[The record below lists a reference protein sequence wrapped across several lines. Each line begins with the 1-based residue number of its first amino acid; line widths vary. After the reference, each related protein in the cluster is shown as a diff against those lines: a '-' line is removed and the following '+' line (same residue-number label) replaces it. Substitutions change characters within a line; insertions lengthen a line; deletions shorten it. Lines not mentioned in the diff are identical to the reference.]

1 MVISR
6 TPFRISFIGGGT
18 DLPAFYEKQ
27 QGAVISTA
35 INKYVYITVNKHFDG
50 TIRASYSKTEIA
62 KNIEGIQHELFRE
75 TMREA
80 GIWSGVEVT
89 SVADFPAGTGM
100 GSSSSFTV
108 GLMNALLRYQGYNSI
123 NREKLAQAACH
134 IEMDVL
140 KEPIGKQDQYAA
152 AFGDLRRY
160 LFNSDGS
167 VTQEQT
173 FCSSERR
180 TAFFDHLMLFYLG
193 GTRSASETL
202 RNAEIGHLSALR
214 GLVDDFWAIL
224 TGLGDLRPLGEIL
237 HEGWENK
244 KRMGGVTNSVIDEA
258 YDTARRAGALGG
270 KILGAGQAGFLLL
283 FVEPNKRLDT
293 CRALR
298 KYREIPF
305 EYEKE
310 GSRIIY
316 EG

>member
-6 TPFRISFIGGGT
+6 TPFRISFVGGGT

-27 QGAVISTA
+27 QGSVISTA

-50 TIRASYSKTEIA
+50 AIRASYSKTEVA
-62 KNIEGIQHELFRE
+62 ENIEGIQHELFRE

-80 GIWSGVEVT
+80 GIWSGIEVT

-108 GLMNALLRYQGYNSI
+108 GLMNALLRYQGHDSI
-123 NREKLAQAACH
+123 NREKLAQVACR

-152 AFGDLRRY
+152 AFGDLQRY
-160 LFNSDGS
+160 LFNPDGS

-173 FCSSERR
+173 FCSPERR

-214 GLVDDFWAIL
+214 GLVDDFWAVL
-224 TGLGDLRPLGEIL
+224 TGMGDLRPLGEIL
-237 HEGWENK
+237 HEGWGNK

-283 FVEPNKRLDT
+283 FVEPKKRLDIL
-293 CRALR
+293 RALQQ
-298 KYREIPF
+298 YREVSF
-305 EYEKE
+305 EYEE
-310 GSRIIY
+310 GGSRIIY
-316 EG
+316 AE